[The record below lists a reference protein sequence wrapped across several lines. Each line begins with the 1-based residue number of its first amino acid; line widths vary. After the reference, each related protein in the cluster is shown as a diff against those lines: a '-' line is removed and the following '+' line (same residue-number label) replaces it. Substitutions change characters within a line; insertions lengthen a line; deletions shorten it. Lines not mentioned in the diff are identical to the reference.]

1 MAIPNHD
8 GRSGCAAIATSSTEP
23 PELSELATY
32 LKNNLPDYSIP
43 LFIRVTED
51 LRLTGN
57 MKHRKHLLREE
68 GIDPAKCHGDKLFW
82 LRDGTYTEFKEEDWQ
97 SIINGTVKL

>member
-1 MAIPNHD
+1 VVVPNHD
-8 GRSGCAAIATSSTEP
+8 GRAGCAAIVPSSTQL

-32 LKNNLPDYSIP
+32 LKENLPRYTVP
-43 LFIRVTED
+43 LFIRVTEE

-68 GIDPAKCHGDKLFW
+68 GIDPAKCHGDELFW
-82 LRDGTYTEFKEEDWQ
+82 LRDGTYMKFGDEDWQ
-97 SIINGTVKL
+97 SIVNGTVEL